1 MSYLVLARKS
11 RPQTFEE
18 VVGQKIIVRTLQNA
32 LAAGRVPH
40 GLIFSGIRGTGKTT
54 LARIMAKAL
63 NCEQGPTPTPC
74 NTCPSCRDIAAGA
87 SVDLHEIDGASNR
100 GIQEIRDLKE
110 NIRFMPTSAR
120 FKIIII
126 DEVHMLTS
134 EAFNALLKTLEE
146 PPDHVY
152 FMFATTEL
160 HKVPV
165 TILSRCQ
172 RYELQRV
179 GRMELAAH
187 YTRLAESEGITI
199 EPAAVDLIVREA
211 AGSVRDG
218 LSLLDQVF
226 SYCGDEVK
234 AEEVAEV
241 LGLVSGQVIADLG
254 EALLTGDISR
264 AMEQLDQ
271 VYGYGM
277 NIKRFVSELLSWFRH
292 LIFCCLNKEPGRL
305 LDLPQEDI
313 ARFSEIAQHYSLTTV
328 YALFNILL
336 EGLERAHY
344 SSQPRLAIEMAFIG
358 AVQVG
363 DVQPVSE
370 LLVRLDTILAGAG
383 QEISTIS
390 SAAPERKKKVVQPAA
405 REIPEKTLK
414 ESPSTPHKEQEISPP
429 PVAGVAEKKEYVKK
443 EDVKK
448 EDIEKEQVK
457 NEQVQAAKKHP
468 SSGKDI
474 VEKSDGP
481 PSGKKEASLDE
492 NKFRDKKESRDE
504 KEPGS
509 VQQGTLGQR
518 DIKRRWPAFVDYVR
532 DRKPWMAATLQKATT
547 VTLEKEELVIHY
559 DESADCNLLKNQEH
573 IRPLTEFALDFFQ
586 QPFTLAFN
594 VSDAGSCE
602 VDPNGAVSPRL
613 ERRAL
618 ARDPLVL
625 DALEVFNGQVGAIR
639 IGPRFRGPVSEEL
652 STAGEHG
659 PEKR

>member
-11 RPQTFEE
+11 RPRTFDE

-74 NTCPSCRDIAAGA
+74 NICPSCRDIAAGT

-120 FKIIII
+120 FKVIII

-199 EPAAVDLIVREA
+199 EQAAVDLIVREA

-218 LSLLDQVF
+218 LSLLDQIF

-241 LGLVSGQVIADLG
+241 LGLVSGQVIADIG
-254 EALLTGDISR
+254 EALLAGDISR

-277 NIKRFVSELLSWFRH
+277 NIKRFASELLAWFRH
-292 LIFCCLNKEPGRL
+292 LIFCCLSKKPEQL

-313 ARFSEIAQHYSLTTV
+313 AGFIEIAGQYPLPTV
-328 YALFNILL
+328 YGLFNILL

-383 QEISTIS
+383 QEIATIPPS
-390 SAAPERKKKVVQPAA
+390 GMDTKKSGMAQALPEILKKELVGRP
-405 REIPEKTLK
+405 
-414 ESPSTPHKEQEISPP
+414 SPLGKKQEVPP
-429 PVAGVAEKKEYVKK
+429 PVTAVN
-443 EDVKK
+443 
-448 EDIEKEQVK
+448 EQK
-457 NEQVQAAKKHP
+457 EQVQAAEKYT
-468 SSGKDI
+468 SSGKEA
-474 VEKSDGP
+474 VAAKSEGLSP
-481 PSGKKEASLDE
+481 GKQKSTDDNKE
-492 NKFRDKKESRDE
+492 
-504 KEPGS
+504 
-509 VQQGTLGQR
+509 LGQVQESTLSRR
-518 DIKRRWPAFVDYVR
+518 DIKRRWPAFIDYVR

-547 VTLEKEELVIHY
+547 VTLDNEELVVHY
-559 DESADCNLLKNQEH
+559 DESADCNLFKNQEH
-573 IRPLTEFALDFFQ
+573 IRSLTEFTLDFFQ
-586 QPFTLAFN
+586 QPFILAFK
-594 VSDAGSCE
+594 VSDTGSCE
-602 VDPNGAVSPRL
+602 VDPNGAVSPGV
-613 ERRAL
+613 ERKAL

-639 IGPRFRGPVSEEL
+639 VGPRFRGSISEE
-652 STAGEHG
+652 TPAAGESDL
-659 PEKR
+659 EKR

>member
-40 GLIFSGIRGTGKTT
+40 GLVFSGIRGTGKTT

-74 NTCPSCRDIAAGA
+74 NTCPSCRDIAAGT

-179 GRMELAAH
+179 GREELAAH
-187 YTRLAESEGITI
+187 YTRLAESEGIAI

-226 SYCGDEVK
+226 SYCGNEVK
-234 AEEVAEV
+234 ADEVAEV

-254 EALLTGDISR
+254 EALLAGDISQ

-277 NIKRFVSELLSWFRH
+277 NIKRFAGELLSWFRH
-292 LIFCCLNKEPGRL
+292 LIFCCLNKEPGRV
-305 LDLPQEDI
+305 LDLPREDI
-313 ARFSEIAQHYSLTTV
+313 DRLANLAQSCSLTNV

-336 EGLERAHY
+336 EELERANY
-344 SSQPRLAIEMAFIG
+344 SSHPRLAIEMAFIR

-370 LLVRLDTILAGAG
+370 LLVRLDTILARAG
-383 QEISTIS
+383 QEIATVS
-390 SAAPERKKKVVQPAA
+390 SPAQEREKKDDQAPVGETSADKQPQKTSVPRPEQEPPAPAA
-405 REIPEKTLK
+405 GDT
-414 ESPSTPHKEQEISPP
+414 
-429 PVAGVAEKKEYVKK
+429 EKKEEKQGKK
-443 EDVKK
+443 PETAINRQSRVG
-448 EDIEKEQVK
+448 
-457 NEQVQAAKKHP
+457 KKHHP
-468 SSGKDI
+468 SGPVV
-474 VEKSDGP
+474 VEKPMEP
-481 PSGKKEASLDE
+481 PSETTKAAGDE
-492 NKFRDKKESRDE
+492 NDFHGKHADGGGQD
-504 KEPGS
+504 PGP
-509 VQQGTLGQR
+509 VQQSTLNQR
-518 DIKRRWPAFVDYVR
+518 EIRRRWPAFIDYVR
-532 DRKPWMAATLQKATT
+532 DRERWMGAVLQKATT
-547 VTLEKEELVIHY
+547 ITLVGEKLLIHY
-559 DESADCNLLKNQEH
+559 DESADCNLFKNQEY

-594 VSDAGSCE
+594 VADAGSCE
-602 VDPNGAVSPRL
+602 ADSDGAASPRD
-613 ERRAL
+613 ERKAL

-639 IGPRFRGPVSEEL
+639 VGPRFRGPMSGQDRE
-652 STAGEHG
+652 
-659 PEKR
+659 RD

>member
-11 RPQTFEE
+11 RPQTFDE

-63 NCEQGPTPTPC
+63 NCEQGSTPTPC
-74 NTCPSCRDIAAGA
+74 NTCSSCLDIGAGA

-179 GRMELAAH
+179 GRRELAAH
-187 YTRLAESEGITI
+187 YTRLAESEGIAI

-241 LGLVSGQVIADLG
+241 LGLVSDQVIADLG
-254 EALLTGDISR
+254 EALLAGDLSR
-264 AMEQLDQ
+264 AMDQLNQ

-277 NIKRFVSELLSWFRH
+277 NIKRFTSELLSWFRH
-292 LIFCCLNKEPGRL
+292 LLFCCLNKEPGRL

-313 ARFSEIAQHYSLTTV
+313 ARFAEIAGKYPLPTV
-328 YALFNILL
+328 YGLFNILL

-370 LLVRLDTILAGAG
+370 LLVRLDKIIAGAG
-383 QEISTIS
+383 QEISVPS
-390 SAAPERKKKVVQPAA
+390 SSEPPRKKKVDQPVPDDISEKARTEFQADPVKEQKTEQTTEQTTQPPPAA
-405 REIPEKTLK
+405 N
-414 ESPSTPHKEQEISPP
+414 
-429 PVAGVAEKKEYVKK
+429 VDEKKE
-443 EDVKK
+443 
-448 EDIEKEQVK
+448 
-457 NEQVQAAKKHP
+457 QVQTEKKQALA
-468 SSGKDI
+468 GKDT
-474 VEKSDGP
+474 VAVTSDGP
-481 PSGKKEASLDE
+481 PSEEKVTSHVEKKL
-492 NKFRDKKESRDE
+492 
-504 KEPGS
+504 EP
-509 VQQGTLGQR
+509 VQHTTLGKR
-518 DIKRRWPAFVDYVR
+518 DIKRCWPAFIDYVR
-532 DRKPWMAATLQKATT
+532 DRKPWMAATLQKAVT
-547 VTLEKEELVIHY
+547 VTLENEELVIHY
-559 DESADCNLLKNQEH
+559 DESADCNLLKNKEH

-586 QPFTLAFN
+586 QPFTLAFK
-594 VSDAGSCE
+594 VSDAGNCE
-602 VDPNGAVSPRL
+602 VDSNGAVSPRV
-613 ERRAL
+613 ERKAL

-639 IGPRFRGPVSEEL
+639 VGPRFRGPACEGVP
-652 STAGEHG
+652 TTGE
-659 PEKR
+659 PERK

>member
-11 RPQTFEE
+11 RPRTFDE

-74 NTCPSCRDIAAGA
+74 NTCSSCRDIGAGT

-179 GRMELAAH
+179 GRKELAAH
-187 YTRLAESEGITI
+187 YTRLAESEGIAI

-254 EALLTGDISR
+254 EALLAGDISR

-277 NIKRFVSELLSWFRH
+277 NIKRFTSELLSWFRH
-292 LIFCCLNKEPGRL
+292 LIFCCLNKDPGRL

-313 ARFSEIAQHYSLTTV
+313 ARFSEIAGQYPLPTI
-328 YALFNILL
+328 YGLFNILL

-370 LLVRLDTILAGAG
+370 LLVRLDKILAGAG
-383 QEISTIS
+383 QEIATIS
-390 SAAPERKKKVVQPAA
+390 SSGPGRKKKADQPAPLGETPEKA
-405 REIPEKTLK
+405 RPEKARMEFQVDPVKEEKTEQIPEQKT
-414 ESPSTPHKEQEISPP
+414 QPP
-429 PVAGVAEKKEYVKK
+429 PAADVDEKKEHEKK
-443 EDVKK
+443 ERGR
-448 EDIEKEQVK
+448 KEQV
-457 NEQVQAAKKHP
+457 EAAKEDTLAGTNADAAP
-468 SSGKDI
+468 
-474 VEKSDGP
+474 SDGP
-481 PSGKKEASLDE
+481 PSGEKAASHA
-492 NKFRDKKESRDE
+492 E
-504 KEPGS
+504 KEPDP
-509 VQQGTLGQR
+509 VQHTTLGQR
-518 DIKRRWPAFVDYVR
+518 EIKRRWPAFIDYVR
-532 DRKPWMAATLQKATT
+532 DRKPWMAATLQKAVT
-547 VTLEKEELVIHY
+547 VTLENEELIIHY

-586 QPFTLAFN
+586 QPLTLAFS

-602 VDPNGAVSPRL
+602 VDPNGAVSPKV
-613 ERRAL
+613 ERKAL

-639 IGPRFRGPVSEEL
+639 VGPRFRGPV
-652 STAGEHG
+652 GEG
-659 PEKR
+659 LPTTGEQEKK

>member
-32 LAAGRVPH
+32 LGAGRVPH

-74 NTCPSCRDIAAGA
+74 NTCPFCRDIAAGT

-146 PPDHVY
+146 PPEHVY

-179 GRMELAAH
+179 GRRELATH
-187 YTRLAESEGITI
+187 YARLAESEGIAI
-199 EPAAVDLIVREA
+199 EPAAIDLIVREA

-226 SYCGDEVK
+226 SYCGNEVK
-234 AEEVAEV
+234 ADEVAEV

-254 EALLTGDISR
+254 EALLAGDIGR

-277 NIKRFVSELLSWFRH
+277 NIKRFTGELLAWFRH
-292 LIFCCLNKEPGRL
+292 LIFCCLNKGPGRM
-305 LDLPQEDI
+305 LDLPREDI
-313 ARFSEIAQHYSLTTV
+313 DRLSEIGQHHSLTTV

-336 EGLERAHY
+336 EGLERANY
-344 SSQPRLAIEMAFIG
+344 SSQPRLAIEMAFIR

-370 LLVRLDTILAGAG
+370 LLVRLDKILAGAG
-383 QEISTIS
+383 QEICTMPA
-390 SAAPERKKKVVQPAA
+390 AAPERKKKEVQAAA
-405 REIPEKTLK
+405 RGISGKELK
-414 ESPSTPHKEQEISPP
+414 ESPSAPSGEQEGAL
-429 PVAGVAEKKEYVKK
+429 PVAGVVEQKEEAKKEQEKNIQAQAEKKHPPA
-443 EDVKK
+443 D
-448 EDIEKEQVK
+448 QV
-457 NEQVQAAKKHP
+457 V
-468 SSGKDI
+468 
-474 VEKSDGP
+474 VEKPEKP
-481 PSGKKEASLDE
+481 PSETTKAAADE
-492 NKFRDKKESRDE
+492 NDFHGKEVDGGGQDLG
-504 KEPGS
+504 P
-509 VQQGTLGQR
+509 VQQVTLDQR
-518 DIKRRWPAFVDYVR
+518 EIRRRWPVFLDYVR
-532 DRKPWMAATLQKATT
+532 ERKPWMAATLQKATT
-547 VTLEKEELVIHY
+547 ISLDGEKLLIHY

-573 IRPLTEFALDFFQ
+573 IRPLTEFAIDFFQ
-586 QPFTLAFN
+586 QPLTLAFQ
-594 VSDAGSCE
+594 VSDEGNCE
-602 VDPNGAVSPRL
+602 VDVNGTVSPRL

-639 IGPRFRGPVSEEL
+639 VGPRFRGSMGGQDREQ
-652 STAGEHG
+652 G
-659 PEKR
+659 

>member
-11 RPQTFEE
+11 RPRTFDE

-74 NTCPSCRDIAAGA
+74 NTCSSCRDIAAGS

-187 YTRLAESEGITI
+187 YTRLAESEGIAI
-199 EPAAVDLIVREA
+199 EPAAVDLVVREA

-226 SYCGDEVK
+226 SYCGDQVK

-254 EALLTGDISR
+254 EALLAGDISR

-277 NIKRFVSELLSWFRH
+277 NIKRFVSELLTWFRH
-292 LIFCCLNKEPGRL
+292 LIFCCLNKEPSRL

-313 ARFSEIAQHYSLTTV
+313 ARFSELAQHYSLTTV

-370 LLVRLDTILAGAG
+370 LLVRLDKILAGAG
-383 QEISTIS
+383 QEISTMS
-390 SAAPERKKKVVQPAA
+390 SSAPERKKKVVQPAA
-405 REIPEKTLK
+405 REIPEKALR
-414 ESPSTPHKEQEISPP
+414 ESLSAPHKEQETSLP
-429 PVAGVAEKKEYVKK
+429 PVAGVTEKREYVKK
-443 EDVKK
+443 EGVKN
-448 EDIEKEQVK
+448 EQVK
-457 NEQVQAAKKHP
+457 NEQVQAAKKHT
-468 SSGKDI
+468 SFNKET
-474 VEKSDGP
+474 VVAKLDGP
-481 PSGKKEASLDE
+481 LSGEKEAS
-492 NKFRDKKESRDE
+492 SDE
-504 KEPGS
+504 KESDPVKHGR
-509 VQQGTLGQR
+509 VGQR
-518 DIKRRWPAFVDYVR
+518 DIKRRWPAFIEYVR

-547 VTLEKEELVIHY
+547 VTLENEELAIHY

-573 IRPLTEFALDFFQ
+573 IRSLTEFALDFFQ
-586 QPFTLAFN
+586 QPFTLAFK

-602 VDPNGAVSPRL
+602 VDPNGAVSPRI
-613 ERRAL
+613 ERKAL

-639 IGPRFRGPVSEEL
+639 VGPRFRGSVSEEL
-652 STAGEHG
+652 LAVGKHD